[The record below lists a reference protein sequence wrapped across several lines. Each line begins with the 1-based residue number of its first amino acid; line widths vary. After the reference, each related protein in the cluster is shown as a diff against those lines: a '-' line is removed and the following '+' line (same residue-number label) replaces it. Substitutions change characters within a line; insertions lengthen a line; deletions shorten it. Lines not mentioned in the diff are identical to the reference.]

1 MCFKFLPFCDQ
12 IFLDPPISVFLI
24 QQSKLNSGEF
34 FFISFWKY
42 FSPFCDVHLGQ
53 SELILKAIWDFLS
66 IFNFTDI
73 LKIDLSDLRFWGKL
87 FSENNWMWQHLPL
100 SLRSE
105 HKTKN
110 SSFESHFFP
119 CKRSTFEKP
128 VEKKEEKAVELKDK
142 KLRRNTAFKNGNVIH
157 RIRIILFNNCNNNIV
172 ISCLVLFQTFFLQG
186 DLWG

>member
-1 MCFKFLPFCDQ
+1 
-12 IFLDPPISVFLI
+12 
-24 QQSKLNSGEF
+24 
-34 FFISFWKY
+34 
-42 FSPFCDVHLGQ
+42 
-53 SELILKAIWDFLS
+53 
-66 IFNFTDI
+66 
-73 LKIDLSDLRFWGKL
+73 
-87 FSENNWMWQHLPL
+87 MWQHLPL

-186 DLWG
+186 DL